1 MLAAEIQH
9 FLSFLNPADERSGEG
24 APAHNEAEDVDI
36 QRFVGRADH
45 GEGAV
50 DLQQVEIGVHVV
62 RGGDGVQDEIEAVGV
77 FGHVGLVLRDD
88 RADRAEAFGVRR
100 LAG

>member
-9 FLSFLNPADERSGEG
+9 FLSFLNSADQRAGEG
-24 APAHNEAEDVDI
+24 AAAHNESEDVDL
-36 QRFVGRADH
+36 QRLIGRADH
-45 GEGAV
+45 CEGAV

-77 FGHVGLVLRDD
+77 FGHVGFV
-88 RADRAEAFGVRR
+88 F
-100 LAG
+100 